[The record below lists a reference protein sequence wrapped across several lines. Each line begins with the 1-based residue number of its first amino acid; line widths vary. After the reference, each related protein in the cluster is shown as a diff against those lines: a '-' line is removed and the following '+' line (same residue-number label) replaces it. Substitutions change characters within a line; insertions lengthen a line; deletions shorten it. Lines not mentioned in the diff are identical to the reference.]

1 MRAMWND
8 AGERKEEEEER
19 EREREREALGAFF
32 LSSLPVSF
40 S

>member
-1 MRAMWND
+1 MWND